1 MPRKFGTAL
10 VVVCSVFGLLTLQE
24 SISAQ
29 TYTPPRLADGKP
41 DLQGIWQTINSA
53 AWDLEDHNAEMG
65 IPAGLSVVEGGSI
78 PYLPAALAKRTENA
92 KNKAKLDPDAKCYL
106 PGVPRATYLPFPFQ
120 ILQTPKH
127 ILIAYEYAHADRT
140 VYTDGTKHPDG
151 AIDFWMG
158 DSRGSWDGN
167 TLVVDVRNFND
178 QTWFD
183 KAGNYHSEQLHVVER
198 YTRTGPDHMLYEAT
212 IEDPKVFSRPWKI
225 SMPLYRRLEKNI
237 QLLEYECT
245 DFLQQAGIS
254 TK

>member
-10 VVVCSVFGLLTLQE
+10 VVVCSVFGLLMLQE

-29 TYTPPRLADGKP
+29 TYTPPRLADGKA
-41 DLQGIWQTINSA
+41 DLQGIWQSINSA

-65 IPAGLSVVEGGSI
+65 IPAGLSVVEGGTI
-78 PYLPAALAKRTENA
+78 PYLPAALAKRAENA

-127 ILIAYEYAHADRT
+127 ILIAYEYDHADRT
-140 VYTDGTKHPDG
+140 VYTDGSKHPDG

-158 DSRGSWDGN
+158 DSRGSWDGD
-167 TLVVDVRNFND
+167 TLVIDVRNFND

-198 YTRTGPDHMLYEAT
+198 YTRTGPDHLLYEAT

-225 SMPLYRRLEKNI
+225 SMPLYRRLEKNL

-245 DFLQQAGIS
+245 DFLQQMMS

>member
-1 MPRKFGTAL
+1 MWQAP
-10 VVVCSVFGLLTLQE
+10 
-24 SISAQ
+24 ISAQ
-29 TYTPPRLADGKP
+29 TYNPPRLSDGKP
-41 DLQGIWQTINSA
+41 DLQGIWQSLNTA

-65 IPAGLSVVEGGSI
+65 VPAGLSVVEGGTI
-78 PYLPAALAKRTENA
+78 PYLPGALAKRDENR
-92 KNKAKLDPDAKCYL
+92 KSKGKLDLTETKCYL
-106 PGVPRATYLPFPFQ
+106 PGVPRAVYMPWPFQ
-120 ILQTPKH
+120 ILQTPKYV
-127 ILIAYEYAHADRT
+127 IIAYEFDHADRT
-140 VYTDGTKHPDG
+140 VYVDGSKHPEG

-167 TLVVDVRNFND
+167 TLVIDVRNFND

-225 SMPLYRRLEKNI
+225 SMPLYRRQEKNL

-245 DFLQQAGIS
+245 DFLQQQMS
-254 TK
+254 TTK